1 MTPYKTFFIRLFLSV
16 MLAFVIFRFFF
27 RETSMIKVFGLAG
40 IMLGLA
46 YLLEYKRRKD
56 KEGEHGT

>member
-1 MTPYKTFFIRLFLSV
+1 
-16 MLAFVIFRFFF
+16 MLAFIISRFFF
-27 RETSMIKVFGLAG
+27 QGTSIIKICGLAV

-46 YLLEYKRRKD
+46 YLLEYARRKR

>member
-1 MTPYKTFFIRLFLSV
+1 MTPYKTFFIRLILSI
-16 MLAFVIFRFFF
+16 MLAFIISRFFF
-27 RETSMIKVFGLAG
+27 QETSMIKIFGLAG

-46 YLLEYKRRKD
+46 YLLEYTRRKR